1 MTYHT
6 YNRIPLCLKFFSL
19 NLACL
24 ARKNYC
30 LGCDPVRSKVEPGGG
45 GGAAPRSRS
54 GRRWETGLQRVC
66 TDDALG
72 FRRLRISRKN
82 VHL

>member
-1 MTYHT
+1 M
-6 YNRIPLCLKFFSL
+6 LGLK
-19 NLACL
+19 NLVL
-24 ARKNYC
+24 KSKDENLSPIVLNYC
-30 LGCDPVRSKVEPGGG
+30 PGCDPVRSKVEPGGG

-66 TDDALG
+66 SDDALG
-72 FRRLRISRKN
+72 FRRLKMLLFQEKN

>member
-1 MTYHT
+1 M
-6 YNRIPLCLKFFSL
+6 LGLK
-19 NLACL
+19 NLVL
-24 ARKNYC
+24 KSKDENLSPIVLNYC
-30 LGCDPVRSKVEPGGG
+30 PGCDPVRSKVEPGGG